1 MRATPAA
8 NWQSALQ
15 QAAGLVASAW
25 LSGSAPPQHAL
36 AIALRAAAD
45 AQQWRWALHLFQ
57 DPSIHGALDLSE
69 AVMQAC
75 SLRGQWPQVLQLFW
89 EAAAWGQPL
98 PFGAFHAALAS
109 LRRSRLWML
118 AADVLRQMQLQ
129 GFAAPR
135 AYNEALGCG
144 FPWAQALRLYAEMA
158 ARRALGTARTFV
170 QLIQVCGAASEWQ
183 QALGVFDEMCERG
196 HSQSTIGCNAVMT
209 ACKMGRQWQRALHF
223 YEQMHRSMVL
233 ADVVTCSA
241 CISALDRGSQWERA
255 CQLLLSMLT
264 FGPEPNLVSFNACIS
279 SCSAAQWQ
287 VALALV
293 GRLKASGLQ
302 ADDFTDVAT
311 LSALPRWQISIELL
325 GASRRRSTECQE
337 VYNAITG
344 NFDRAGRW
352 QQVLA
357 LLPPMYRAQLQLSR
371 ACLVSALR
379 SLRDS
384 GAYWERSTS
393 LVSGL
398 GLANMGSNARSVEV
412 SAFATGAKWGSAL
425 RLFCQTREVG
435 IQPQWME
442 ISAAMSACDSGPQ
455 WPLAVKMLAL
465 RGVPAG
471 TDVSHFNAAV
481 SACQEGSCWIVPLA
495 ALIQLREVTLKP
507 DTLTMNSVLT
517 CCEKSERWQEG
528 FKILEQFSELR
539 LSVEST
545 TLTASAATLAAGS
558 FWQVYFRNR
567 ELRLGDTAEY
577 TLLGSGDCRL

>member
-1 MRATPAA
+1 
-8 NWQSALQ
+8 
-15 QAAGLVASAW
+15 
-25 LSGSAPPQHAL
+25 
-36 AIALRAAAD
+36 
-45 AQQWRWALHLFQ
+45 
-57 DPSIHGALDLSE
+57 
-69 AVMQAC
+69 AV
-75 SLRGQWPQVLQLFW
+75 R
-89 EAAAWGQPL
+89 
-98 PFGAFHAALAS
+98 
-109 LRRSRLWML
+109 
-118 AADVLRQMQLQ
+118 
-129 GFAAPR
+129 
-135 AYNEALGCG
+135 
-144 FPWAQALRLYAEMA
+144 
-158 ARRALGTARTFV
+158 
-170 QLIQVCGAASEWQ
+170 
-183 QALGVFDEMCERG
+183 VFEEMCEGG
-196 HSQSTIGCNAVMT
+196 HSQSTIGYNAVMT
-209 ACKMGRQWQRALHF
+209 ACKMGRQWQWALQF
-223 YEQMHRSMVL
+223 YEQMHRSTVL
-233 ADVVTCSA
+233 ADVFTCSA
-241 CISALDRGSQWERA
+241 CISALDKGSQWARA
-255 CQLLLSMLT
+255 CQLLLSMLAS
-264 FGPEPNLVSFNACIS
+264 GPEPNLVSFNACIS

-293 GRLKASGLQ
+293 GRLEAHGLE

-311 LSALPRWQISIELL
+311 LSALPRWQTSLELL
-325 GASRRRSTECQE
+325 EASRGRSTECQE

-371 ACLVSALR
+371 PCLVSALR

-398 GLANMGSNARSVEV
+398 GRANMGSNARSVEI
-412 SAFATGAKWGSAL
+412 SAFATGAKWGAAL
-425 RLFCQTREVG
+425 GLFCQTLEAG
-435 IQPQWME
+435 LQPQWME

-481 SACQEGSCWIVPLA
+481 SACQEGSCWTVPLA
-495 ALIQLREVTLKP
+495 ALSRLYEVTLKP

-539 LSVEST
+539 LPVEST

-558 FWQVYFRNR
+558 FWQVS
-567 ELRLGDTAEY
+567 
-577 TLLGSGDCRL
+577 LLGL